1 MMENLSKQPN
11 MITKVAKGE
20 IWIAYDEKSDKTR
33 PFIIMSSE
41 LSGIDIDVAAT
52 PTTTANKRNSF
63 DIPIEFWKEAGL
75 DKPCVAR
82 CSKLHVF
89 SYLHLVRKLGALNKS
104 DLEKIDDATRRFLG
118 L

>member
-1 MMENLSKQPN
+1 MTESLSKQIKA
-11 MITKVAKGE
+11 ITKVAKGE

-33 PFIIMSSE
+33 PFVIMSSE

-52 PTTTANKRNSF
+52 PTTTASKRNSF

-75 DKPCVAR
+75 DKPCIAR

-89 SYLHLVRKLGALNKS
+89 SYLHLVRKLGSLYEC
-104 DLEKIDDATRRFLG
+104 DLEKINEATRKFLG